1 METSKVRYVCLFLS
15 VTILLAH
22 WNLILFCFS
31 LKQRT
36 FNAFPLTLDER
47 YEIQQLIL
55 GRKVYSIFAWW
66 SSSNIR
72 SLFLFLWFQV
82 ISFYSV
88 PSKTSLKAIIILVIW
103 NVTPSILSPWMFSK
117 CVHIYSFYYVPKYPL
132 PSTST
137 SLIMSWTSASV
148 GFWPARRIAAW
159 SSWKKHEIV
168 STYSKVFYQ
177 SPKYS
182 AEDKDFSLDFGH

>member
-82 ISFYSV
+82 ISFYSA
-88 PSKTSLKAIIILVIW
+88 TCLH
-103 NVTPSILSPWMFSK
+103 
-117 CVHIYSFYYVPKYPL
+117 CPKSPL
-132 PSTST
+132 PTESDHMTLLLPLLTKISHCW
-137 SLIMSWTSASV
+137 LLENLLLQFVHSA
-148 GFWPARRIAAW
+148 P
-159 SSWKKHEIV
+159 
-168 STYSKVFYQ
+168 
-177 SPKYS
+177 
-182 AEDKDFSLDFGH
+182 

>member
-1 METSKVRYVCLFLS
+1 METSKVIYVCLFLS

-66 SSSNIR
+66 SLSNIR

-82 ISFYSV
+82 ISFYSGGASIV
-88 PSKTSLKAIIILVIW
+88 EIQSFKICFDYFVTVAPPGGFFTFMKMLPNVSFIIKVIKK
-103 NVTPSILSPWMFSK
+103 K
-117 CVHIYSFYYVPKYPL
+117 CFCPY
-132 PSTST
+132 
-137 SLIMSWTSASV
+137 
-148 GFWPARRIAAW
+148 
-159 SSWKKHEIV
+159 
-168 STYSKVFYQ
+168 
-177 SPKYS
+177 
-182 AEDKDFSLDFGH
+182 

>member
-88 PSKTSLKAIIILVIW
+88 
-103 NVTPSILSPWMFSK
+103 SILYFHIFSVWLPDLK
-117 CVHIYSFYYVPKYPL
+117 TLFILLFSFTAINEHAHTIHSWPTYKIHTMPAHI
-132 PSTST
+132 
-137 SLIMSWTSASV
+137 W
-148 GFWPARRIAAW
+148 
-159 SSWKKHEIV
+159 
-168 STYSKVFYQ
+168 
-177 SPKYS
+177 
-182 AEDKDFSLDFGH
+182 